1 MSDKKFGK
9 NLSQYFFI
17 VILIFFI
24 SLLSFNLFRTYTHYI
39 EIQGKVKK
47 ISNLVKSESKNSI
60 ELEKEY
66 KYYNSNYYKNFV
78 ATNDLN
84 LFKSNSSEIVLPKTS
99 TSSFINVKNKKEV
112 SSNNSQKSSFMSW
125 IMFLF

>member
-9 NLSQYFFI
+9 NISQYFFI

-24 SLLSFNLFRTYTHYI
+24 LLLSFNLFRTYTHYV

-47 ISNLVKSESKNSI
+47 ISNLVRSESQNSV

-99 TSSFINVKNKKEV
+99 TSTFINVKNKKEV
-112 SSNNSQKSSFMSW
+112 KANNSQKSSFISW

>member
-1 MSDKKFGK
+1 MSDKKYGK

-17 VILIFFI
+17 VILVFFI

-112 SSNNSQKSSFMSW
+112 SSKNSQKSSFMSW

>member
-112 SSNNSQKSSFMSW
+112 SSKNSQKSSFMSW

>member
-1 MSDKKFGK
+1 MSDKKYGK

-17 VILIFFI
+17 VILVFFI

>member
-84 LFKSNSSEIVLPKTS
+84 LFKSNSSEIVLPRTS